1 MEKEI
6 ETTLHICQDLTDKY
20 IILNESQISHYQKKI
35 LQINKMNE
43 KTRIKSVALEWQT
56 LV

>member
-1 MEKEI
+1 
-6 ETTLHICQDLTDKY
+6 
-20 IILNESQISHYQKKI
+20 

-56 LV
+56 LVWTHVYFNIDRYTFIQR